1 MIYEILRSLNINI
14 KLITL
19 SYAPVFSTYF
29 IVRLIAAN
37 NHQITSGLTLATKPL
52 DSCQIRNAVGAYTV
66 ELNTKPLA

>member
-1 MIYEILRSLNINI
+1 MH
-14 KLITL
+14 
-19 SYAPVFSTYF
+19 APVFSTSF
-29 IVRLIAAN
+29 IVRLIADH